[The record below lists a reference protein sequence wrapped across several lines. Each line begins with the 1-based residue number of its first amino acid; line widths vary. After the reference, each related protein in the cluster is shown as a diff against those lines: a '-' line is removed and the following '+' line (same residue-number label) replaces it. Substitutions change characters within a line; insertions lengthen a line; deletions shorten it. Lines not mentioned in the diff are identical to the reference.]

1 MPRRADVVHDPRDLV
16 GLARDEIWQLSTSG
30 YDVTGIAAPVDLRD
44 DPRLWE
50 AALDAARHVP
60 RLADWPY
67 HEPSTAAAIVAA
79 LGPDAESQAAPSDVA
94 DRIHGAWLGRCAG
107 CILGKPVEG
116 WPADRIHS
124 FLKAVD
130 AWPPRGYLPALDPSW
145 TTYPAMKPSWR
156 TATAG
161 NIAGVP
167 RDDDLDYTILGLH
180 VLETYGFDPTP
191 DVLAAELLDRF
202 AFTQVFTA
210 ERVVYRNLVCGIP
223 PAQAAAFRNPYREWI
238 GAMIRADIYGM
249 TAPAM
254 PRVAAY
260 SAMHDALFTHRENG
274 VYAAMWAAATLA
286 AAIGGATSRDA
297 VEAGLAQIPPQS
309 RSAEAVRDVLRDANA
324 ELGWEARIG
333 ALRGRFDAYGWVH
346 ALPNL
351 AAAAAA
357 VLHGTGD
364 LGRTIGFAVAAGWDT
379 DSAAATAGAI
389 AGALSGSSRLDPRWI
404 APLEDRIASAVRGH
418 PEVRIADAAA
428 RTARLAVARLR
439 EAGMQTGPT
448 SAASVRST
456 TRPPAKAR

>member
-1 MPRRADVVHDPRDLV
+1 VPRRAEIVHDPRDLA
-16 GLARDEIWQLSTSG
+16 GLARDEISQLSTSG
-30 YDVTGIAAPVDLRD
+30 YDVTGIASPADLRD
-44 DPRLWE
+44 VQRLGE
-50 AALDAARHVP
+50 AALDAARHAP

-67 HEPSTAAAIVAA
+67 REPSTAAAIVAA
-79 LGPDAESQAAPSDVA
+79 LGPDSGSQTAPSDIA
-94 DRIHGAWLGRCAG
+94 DRIHGAWLGRSAG
-107 CILGKPVEG
+107 CILGKPIEG
-116 WPADRIHS
+116 WPAHLIHA

-145 TTYPAMKPSWR
+145 TAYPPMKPSWP

-167 RDDDLDYTILGLH
+167 RDDDLDYTVLGLH
-180 VLETYGFDPTP
+180 VLETHGFDPTA
-191 DVLAAELLDRF
+191 DVFAEEMLDHL

-254 PRVAAY
+254 PRVAAR

-286 AAIGGATSRDA
+286 AAIGGASARDA
-297 VEAGLAQIPPQS
+297 VEAGLAQVPPQS
-309 RSAEAVRDVLRDANA
+309 RSAEAVLDVLRDANA
-324 ELGWEARIG
+324 GLGWGARID
-333 ALRGRFDAYGWVH
+333 ALRGRFEAYGWVH
-346 ALPNL
+346 AVPNL

-357 VLHGTGD
+357 VLHGDGD
-364 LGRTIGFAVAAGWDT
+364 LERTIGFAVAVGWDT

-389 AGALSGSSRLDPRWI
+389 AGALSGGSRLDPRWI
-404 APLEDRIASAVRGH
+404 APLEDRIASSVRGH
-418 PEVRIADAAA
+418 TEVRIADAAA
-428 RTARLAVARLR
+428 RTTRLAVARLSQ
-439 EAGMQTGPT
+439 AGMQPGQ
-448 SAASVRST
+448 S
-456 TRPPAKAR
+456 